1 MGNGVFIL
9 VSSEAIEPDRLLS
22 VFYMRQRVEQV
33 FDIQKNNIDLLH
45 LRADTEETLRGRLF
59 LTFLTTVAYMALSR
73 RLNGTKMTVDS
84 AMLTLRNLKCKVFDD
99 FILVKGVTKQM
110 KEAAAAFGVKNFP
123 SRI

>member
-1 MGNGVFIL
+1 
-9 VSSEAIEPDRLLS
+9 
-22 VFYMRQRVEQV
+22 MRQRVEQV